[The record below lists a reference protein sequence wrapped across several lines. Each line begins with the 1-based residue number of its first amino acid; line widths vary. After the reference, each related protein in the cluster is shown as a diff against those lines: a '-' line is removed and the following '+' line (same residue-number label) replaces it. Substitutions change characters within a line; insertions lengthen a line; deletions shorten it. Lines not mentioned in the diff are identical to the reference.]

1 MAVSVLRQ
9 TVVLGLLAL
18 ILTCHADDVPNDKEN
33 PEDKSD
39 HKSDDHKP
47 DDPGKR
53 PEAEFPKFLSLLGTE
68 ILENAVDF
76 ILRSMARGST
86 FMEFIDKTGEPTTK

>member
-33 PEDKSD
+33 P
-39 HKSDDHKP
+39 DHKP

-86 FMEFIDKTGEPTTK
+86 FMEFIDKTGEPTTVTFS